1 MARIRLINSLTG
13 QPVDSQIT
21 IPSQDFS
28 RMKSLRLLD
37 LAPVAAVVIVVGI
50 NAVSASDQ
58 QTAVQNSAEKWPIF
72 LAQNAVPKEKGN
84 KTAKVNVDKKG
95 VILKGSDAVAYF
107 KEAKPVKGNPEIK
120 SSYQGA
126 TYLFASAE
134 NKADFD
140 NDPAKYAPQYG
151 GFCAYAVTLGMLG
164 DIEGAEVFAVYNGK
178 LYFCGNKTALEE
190 FRADM
195 DRNIEKADR
204 QWLRISKL

>member
-1 MARIRLINSLTG
+1 
-13 QPVDSQIT
+13 
-21 IPSQDFS
+21 
-28 RMKSLRLLD
+28 MKSLRLLD
-37 LAPVAAVVIVVGI
+37 SALVAAVIIVVGI
-50 NAVSASDQ
+50 NAVSGSDQ
-58 QTAVQNSAEKWPIF
+58 QTQTAVQNSAEKRPIF

-84 KTAKVNVDKKG
+84 KTAKVNVDSKG

-107 KEAKPVKGNPEIK
+107 TQGKPVKGNPEIK

-134 NKADFD
+134 DKADFD

-164 DIEGAEVFAVYNGK
+164 DIEGPEAFAVYNGK
-178 LYFCGNKTALEE
+178 LYLCGNKTALKE